1 MKIKFQANADFS
13 YTIIKALRRRQ
24 PAIDFQS
31 ADDAKLRGLPD
42 PDVLALTAKEGR
54 ILVSHD
60 CNTMPEHF
68 ADFVVSQHSPGVFI
82 LAQDIPI
89 SLAVE
94 ELLTIWEAS
103 EAEEWVDVLQ
113 WLPL

>member
-1 MKIKFQANADFS
+1 MKIKFQADADFS

-42 PDVLALTAKEGR
+42 LDVLALAAKEGR
-54 ILVSHD
+54 VLVSHD

-68 ADFVVSQHSPGVFI
+68 ADFVMSQHGPGVFI

-94 ELLTIWEAS
+94 ELLT
-103 EAEEWVDVLQ
+103 L
-113 WLPL
+113 